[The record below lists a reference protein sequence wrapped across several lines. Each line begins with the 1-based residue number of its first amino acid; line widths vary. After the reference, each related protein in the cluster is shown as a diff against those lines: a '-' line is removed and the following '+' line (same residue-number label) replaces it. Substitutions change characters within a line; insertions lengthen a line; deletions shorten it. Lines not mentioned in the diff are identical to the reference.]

1 MQNDISV
8 INWNYVLLWKN
19 KIFVFKKSIQVLC
32 CFIYPVESVATLI
45 LIAFHSKE
53 KCTINTFFL
62 VYNVFVF
69 VFEQIHDVPIDTHR
83 NCNLAMFTMPTSVPL
98 DTFQSKRL
106 HDNDIN
112 ALSIAFVCF
121 SLMAWT
127 CFMLIKID
135 LVFFL
140 HFVDFLCLW
149 WANLGVEL
157 VYAILFWRYWTEPQF
172 R

>member
-1 MQNDISV
+1 MKKQDFCFQEIYSSF
-8 INWNYVLLWKN
+8 VLLYISSWK
-19 KIFVFKKSIQVLC
+19 C
-32 CFIYPVESVATLI
+32 CHTLI

-112 ALSIAFVCF
+112 ALSIAFVCS
-121 SLMAWT
+121 SLMTWT

-135 LVFFL
+135 LVFFS
-140 HFVDFLCLW
+140 FRWFFCVC
-149 WANLGVEL
+149 G
-157 VYAILFWRYWTEPQF
+157 EPI
-172 R
+172 